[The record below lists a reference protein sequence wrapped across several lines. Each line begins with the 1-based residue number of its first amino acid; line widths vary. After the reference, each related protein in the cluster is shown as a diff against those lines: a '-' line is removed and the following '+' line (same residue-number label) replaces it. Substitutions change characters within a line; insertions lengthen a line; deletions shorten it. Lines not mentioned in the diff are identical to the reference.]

1 MPRSAPGN
9 ELIRCAGRRS
19 ARGFTLIELMV
30 VVALIAIAAGVV
42 SLSLNNPADAHLE
55 REAARLTALLEAA
68 RTESR
73 SLGIPV
79 RWAPTPA
86 RDPGQGTE
94 STGDQFRFEGL
105 PEARQLPL
113 RWLDPG
119 VTAELPG
126 GVPIVLGPEPLIAP
140 QQIVLRLDGRSLAL
154 VTDGLG
160 PFEIRARD
168 AVGAR

>member
-1 MPRSAPGN
+1 
-9 ELIRCAGRRS
+9 LIGRAGRHG
-19 ARGFTLIELMV
+19 ARGFTMIELMV

-55 REAARLTALLEAA
+55 REAARLSALLEAA

-79 RWAPTPA
+79 SWAPAPT
-86 RDPGQGTE
+86 RVPGQAF
-94 STGDQFRFEGL
+94 DRPDVQFRFEGL

-113 RWLDPG
+113 RWLDSG

-126 GVPIVLGPEPLIAP
+126 GLPIVLGPEPLIAP

-168 AVGAR
+168 AVGAP